1 MSIQRNRA
9 TALTVATAALCL
21 LASCSAESQP
31 VKSGAGAPTASATAK
46 SDAAEVALD
55 ALVESES
62 VGVEL
67 DEHGHAPHGPS
78 DAEAGG
84 VLPVESSAVAG
95 VDPQPERGLD
105 ELDMGFDVGGL
116 KIDLGGEG
124 EPATGIPLAGSG
136 LRKPTVVST
145 RGGMRMAR
153 GESPEHNFGDVRE
166 GESYSKDFKFVSNG
180 ESPLVVKTIAPS
192 CGCTKS
198 EIELIE
204 EDGSRTPYTLGEAIG
219 VGKKFMLLTEISTD
233 GKHGH
238 TEVTVKLTS
247 NDPQGTTGVKLVAD
261 VEKVLVLEPANTMVL
276 IDDMTV
282 LEQKTHSVQLRST
295 RGERFKAGLGPEIL
309 LPDSIQADF
318 SPVDPDEEG
327 RASIWDVT
335 LTLGPGL
342 DEGRRNYPI
351 YLSSDIQIPSPKY
364 PSADGAPKYFTSVLS
379 VQVNVIGLVSA
390 SPSFL
395 GFGIVKPGQELVRT
409 VDILCADE
417 TVLNQNPAYSIL
429 GLYDDNAQ
437 YADAYDI
444 TFEPLEGENGMRMF
458 VRLKGMAEDVKGSF
472 GGRIKVDIGHPGK
485 ESLIVKF
492 SGICRAMLPGGQ

>member
-9 TALTVATAALCL
+9 TCMTVASAALWL
-21 LASCSAESQP
+21 LASCSAESKP
-31 VKSGAGAPTASATAK
+31 VSSGGAAPAASVNAEG
-46 SDAAEVALD
+46 AAPASLTETHSPA
-55 ALVESES
+55 A
-62 VGVEL
+62 EL
-67 DEHGHAPHGPS
+67 DEHGHAPHGPDDS
-78 DAEAGG
+78 HASGVQPVKASGPAGG
-84 VLPVESSAVAG
+84 
-95 VDPQPERGLD
+95 DPQPERGLD

-116 KIDLGGEG
+116 KIDLGGDG
-124 EPATGIPLAGSG
+124 EPATGVPLSGSG

-153 GESPEHNFGDVRE
+153 GESPEHSFGEVRE

-198 EIELIE
+198 EIEVLE
-204 EDGSRTPYTLGEAIG
+204 QDGSRTPYTLGEGIE
-219 VGKKFMLLTEISTD
+219 VGKKFVLLTEISTD

-238 TEVTVKLTS
+238 TEVTVKMTS
-247 NDPQGTTGVKLVAD
+247 NDPQGTTGIKLVAD
-261 VEKVLVLEPANTMVL
+261 VEKVLALEPANTMVL

-282 LEQKTHSVQLRST
+282 LEQKTHSVRLRST

-318 SPVDPDEEG
+318 VALDPDEEG
-327 RASIWDVT
+327 RAAIWDVT

-351 YLSSDIQIPSPKY
+351 YLSSDIEIPSPKY

-390 SPSFL
+390 APSFL

-409 VDILCADE
+409 VDIRCADE
-417 TVLNQNPAYSIL
+417 TVLNQNPSYSIL

-444 TFEPLEGENGMRMF
+444 TFEPLEGENGMRMS

-485 ESLIVKF
+485 ESLIIKF